1 MIETSHVEVRPS
13 SFTTSSA
20 STDYSN
26 TRGTASS
33 ESKEKLDK
41 TIMLF
46 KQTWIYLKVL
56 PDTHWQLM
64 VFLILFFIL
73 FLCFYFFLPPVIRR
87 SFQRRVWQLTVK
99 TCPSDAASLNFYS
112 TVWVHSVI
120 KVRTL
125 SSHIPSLMVHLH
137 YFVDVTCLAYLR

>member
-1 MIETSHVEVRPS
+1 MIATSHVEVRPS
-13 SFTTSSA
+13 SFTTSYA

-33 ESKEKLDK
+33 ESKDKLDK
-41 TIMLF
+41 MIMLF

-56 PDTHWQLM
+56 PDTHWHALATR
-64 VFLILFFIL
+64 VSFFFLFF
-73 FLCFYFFLPPVIRR
+73 FFSSSPSCNQTIVWTPR
-87 SFQRRVWQLTVK
+87 WQLTVK
-99 TCPSDAASLNFYS
+99 TCPSDAASLNFHGR
-112 TVWVHSVI
+112 VWLHPVS

-125 SSHIPSLMVHLH
+125 SSHFSSLMVHLH